1 MHIEIDTLLEELC
14 GKDEGSCT
22 SSVSIKKKAV
32 QDEASAQEMSQKAM
46 ESMGDTWKRK
56 ANNGVSSSKRRRSTS
71 DALGILEKKAKLD
84 MSLRKEELE
93 LRKRRL

>member
-56 ANNGVSSSKRRRSTS
+56 ANNGVSSSKRRSTS